1 MTLALNPTDLLIAPP
16 NMPDPRFRD
25 SVLMLTHHD
34 DQGAHGLCV
43 NKPLGRDL
51 DHILR
56 HANMDCSGLPPM
68 PVYWGG
74 PVSNTSI
81 WMLHSADWVC
91 SQTVMITSVWAMT
104 SSEEMFHCL
113 ASHDMPR
120 HFRLFMGYAS
130 WAPGQLDQEIE
141 GQGSWRKE
149 QSWLTAQN
157 LGPEW
162 LFEQPVEDL
171 WSGVVTLSCHQAVDS
186 WL

>member
-16 NMPDPRFRD
+16 NMPAPRFRD
-25 SVLMLTHHD
+25 SVLMLTHSD
-34 DQGAHGLCV
+34 ERGAHGLCV
-43 NKPLGRDL
+43 NRPLGHTLEEILKHADL
-51 DHILR
+51 DHT
-56 HANMDCSGLPPM
+56 GLPPM

-74 PVSNTSI
+74 PVGSQSI
-81 WMLHSADWVC
+81 WMLHSSDWVC
-91 SQTVMITSVWAMT
+91 SDTVMITSAWAMT
-104 SSEEMFHCL
+104 SSLEMFHCMMD
-113 ASHDMPR
+113 HDIPR

-130 WAPGQLDQEIE
+130 WGPGQLDQEIE
-141 GQGSWRKE
+141 GQGAWRQA

-171 WSGVVTLSCHQAVDS
+171 WGGVVTLSCHQAVDS